1 MTNIRQVRQWVPGS
15 VWALLLAG
23 LVLTGLATSGG
34 AADRTKFWS
43 DAENGFAIGGFDPV
57 AYFVEGQARQGIA
70 GQEFDWQGV
79 SWRFANEGNRA
90 AFAADP
96 EIYSPRFGGFDPV
109 AVGRGNP
116 AEGNPQIWVIHE
128 GNLMLFYSN
137 ALKTLW
143 EQDPASTIRT
153 AQARWAIIEFSRTH
167 D

>member
-1 MTNIRQVRQWVPGS
+1 MTNIRRTRRRVLGS
-15 VWALLLAG
+15 AWAVLLAG
-23 LVLTGLATSGG
+23 LVLVGLATSGG
-34 AADRTKFWS
+34 AANRIRFWS

-57 AYFVEGQARQGIA
+57 AYFVEGQARQGVA

-96 EIYSPRFGGFDPV
+96 DIYSPRFGGFDPV

-128 GNLMLFYSN
+128 GNLLLFYST
-137 ALKTLW
+137 AFRTLW
-143 EQDPASTIRT
+143 EQDPAGTIRA
-153 AQARWAIIEFSRTH
+153 AQTRWATIELKRIL

>member
-1 MTNIRQVRQWVPGS
+1 MAKFRQILQRMSDSGWV
-15 VWALLLAG
+15 LLLAG
-23 LVLTGLATSGG
+23 LVLAGMATSGT
-34 AADRTKFWS
+34 ASNHIKYWS
-43 DAENGFAIGGFDPV
+43 DPQNGFAIGGFDPV
-57 AYFVEGQARQGIA
+57 AYFVEGQAREGVS

-96 EIYSPRFGGFDPV
+96 DIYSPRFGGFDPV

-116 AEGNPQIWVIHE
+116 AKGNPQIWAIHE
-128 GNLMLFYSN
+128 GNLLLFYSS

-143 EQDPASTIRT
+143 EQDRAGTIRA
-153 AQARWAIIEFSRTH
+153 AQTGWATIELNRIL